1 MSAVPNAP
9 SVFIT
14 GAASGIGRACALR
27 FARAGWRLGLADRDG
42 AALEA
47 VVTELGRAQVKPY
60 VLDVS
65 DGDAVRQ
72 AFADFC
78 AERPLDVLVNNAG
91 ILSVGKFSELPLQRH
106 QQIIDVNV
114 KGVIHCAHAAFPHL
128 RAARGVLINMSSASA
143 IVGTPDFASYSASKF
158 AVRGL
163 TEALASEW
171 RREGVAVCDV
181 LPPFV
186 DTPMLAPHRGSSK
199 LFASMG
205 VRLRAQ
211 DVAEAVFRCT
221 YRRRV
226 HNPLTVPVR
235 LFYSLANMA
244 PVWLQQRLMRVLSG
258 H

>member
-1 MSAVPNAP
+1 MGAVSHVP

-27 FARAGWRLGLADRDG
+27 FARAGWRLGLVDRDG
-42 AALEA
+42 LALQT
-47 VVTELGRAQVKPY
+47 VLTELGSVQVASY

-65 DGDAVRQ
+65 DGEAVRQ
-72 AFADFC
+72 ALADFC
-78 AERPLDVLVNNAG
+78 AERPLDALVNNAG
-91 ILSVGKFSELPLQRH
+91 ILSVGKFHELPLQRH

-114 KGVIHCAHAAFPHL
+114 KGVIHCAHAAFPYL

-143 IVGTPDFASYSASKF
+143 IFGTPDFASYSASKF

-171 RREGVAVCDV
+171 KNEGIAVCDV

-186 DTPMLAPHRGSSK
+186 DTPMLAPHRSSSK

-221 YRRRV
+221 QRRRV
-226 HNPLTVPVR
+226 HNPLTGSVR
-235 LFYSLANMA
+235 LFYSLANVA
-244 PVWLQQRLMRVLSG
+244 PVWLQQRLMRALSG

>member
-1 MSAVPNAP
+1 MAAVFPVP

-42 AALEA
+42 AALES
-47 VVTELGRAQVKPY
+47 VVTELGAVPVQSY
-60 VLDVS
+60 GLDVG
-65 DGDAVRQ
+65 DGEAVRQ
-72 AFADFC
+72 ALADFC
-78 AERPLDVLVNNAG
+78 TGQPLNALVNNAG

-114 KGVIHCAHAAFPHL
+114 KGVIHCAHAAFPYL
-128 RAARGVLINMSSASA
+128 RAAQGVLINMSSASA
-143 IVGTPDFASYSASKF
+143 IFGTPDFASYSASKF

-171 RREGVAVCDV
+171 KSEGVAVCDV

-186 DTPMLAPHRGSSK
+186 DTPMLAPHRSSSK

-221 YRRRV
+221 TQRRV
-226 HNPLTVPVR
+226 HNPLTGSVR
-235 LFYSLANMA
+235 LFYSLANVA
-244 PVWLQQRLMRVLSG
+244 PVWLQQRLMRALSG

>member
-1 MSAVPNAP
+1 MGVACSAP

-42 AALEA
+42 EGLKA
-47 VVTELGRAQVKPY
+47 VVTELGLASIQPY

-65 DGDAVRQ
+65 DGEAVRQ
-72 AFADFC
+72 ALAGFC

-91 ILSVGKFSELPLQRH
+91 ILSVGKFSALPLQRH

-114 KGVIHCAHAAFPHL
+114 KGVIHCAHAAFPYL
-128 RAARGVLINMSSASA
+128 RPARGVLINMSSASA
-143 IVGTPDFASYSASKF
+143 IFGTPDFASYSASKF

-171 RREGVAVCDV
+171 RSEGVAVCDV

-186 DTPMLAPHRGSSK
+186 DTPMLAPHRGSSR

-221 YRRRV
+221 QRRRV
-226 HNPLTVPVR
+226 HNPLTGPIR
-235 LFYSLANMA
+235 LFYSLASLTPA
-244 PVWLQQRLMRVLSG
+244 WLQQRLMRVLSG

>member
-1 MSAVPNAP
+1 MAAASPVP
-9 SVFIT
+9 SVFIS

-42 AALEA
+42 AALQS
-47 VVTELGRAQVKPY
+47 VVTELGSVPVQSY
-60 VLDVS
+60 GLDVS
-65 DGDAVRQ
+65 DGEAVRQ
-72 AFADFC
+72 ALADFC
-78 AERPLDVLVNNAG
+78 TGQPLDVLVNNAG

-114 KGVIHCAHAAFPHL
+114 KGVIHCAHAAFPYL

-143 IVGTPDFASYSASKF
+143 IFGTPDFASYSASKF

-171 RREGVAVCDV
+171 KSEGVAVCDV

-186 DTPMLAPHRGSSK
+186 DTPMLAPHRSSSK

-221 YRRRV
+221 QRRRV
-226 HNPLTVPVR
+226 HNPLTASVR
-235 LFYSLANMA
+235 LFYSLANLA
-244 PVWLQQRLMRVLSG
+244 PVWLQQRLMRALSG

>member
-1 MSAVPNAP
+1 MGVACSAP

-27 FARAGWRLGLADRDG
+27 FARAGWRLGLADRDDG
-42 AALEA
+42 GLKA
-47 VVTELGRAQVKPY
+47 VVTELGLASVQPY

-65 DGDAVRQ
+65 DGEAVRQ
-72 AFADFC
+72 ALAGFC

-91 ILSVGKFSELPLQRH
+91 ILSVGKFSALPLQRH

-114 KGVIHCAHAAFPHL
+114 KGVIHCAHAAFPYL

-143 IVGTPDFASYSASKF
+143 IFGTPDFASYSASKF

-163 TEALASEW
+163 TEALAAEW
-171 RREGVAVCDV
+171 QSDGVAVCDV

-186 DTPMLAPHRGSSK
+186 DTPMLAPHRSSSQ

-221 YRRRV
+221 QRRRL
-226 HNPLTVPVR
+226 HNPLTGPVR
-235 LFYSLANMA
+235 LFYSVAQLA
-244 PVWLQQRLMRVLSG
+244 PVWLQQRLMRALSG